1 MSTNIVSVKTLTET
15 SGSKVTITCFSDM
28 DENGSTTP
36 SLVKAEVLKE
46 VKEVNAV
53 PGKEGELI
61 ISGDEE
67 NFGELNDKGELI
79 LDLENDNIDNYSLN
93 NKGEL
98 ECNEQG

>member
-15 SGSKVTITCFSDM
+15 SGSKATITCFSDM

-79 LDLENDNIDNYSLN
+79 LDLENDNVDNYSLN

-98 ECNEQG
+98 EYNEQG